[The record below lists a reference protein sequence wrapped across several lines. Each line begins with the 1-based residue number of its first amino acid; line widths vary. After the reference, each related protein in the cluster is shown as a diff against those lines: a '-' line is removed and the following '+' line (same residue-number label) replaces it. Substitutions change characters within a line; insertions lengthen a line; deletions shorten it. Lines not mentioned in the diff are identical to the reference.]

1 VRGQITIPQAIRER
15 WGLLS
20 HTEVHVG
27 EEGGMVFLEKDNG
40 QFSRVQE
47 AVRRLALSR
56 GESEAGKQR

>member
-1 VRGQITIPQAIRER
+1 M
-15 WGLLS
+15 
-20 HTEVHVG
+20 HVG

-56 GESEAGKQR
+56 GESEAGEQR